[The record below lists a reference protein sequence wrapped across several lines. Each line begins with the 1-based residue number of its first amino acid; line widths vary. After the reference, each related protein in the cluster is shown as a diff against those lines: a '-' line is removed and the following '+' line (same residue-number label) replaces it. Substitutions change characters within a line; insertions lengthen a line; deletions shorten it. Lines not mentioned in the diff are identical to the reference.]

1 MNAQFLSAS
10 EKKKLFEE
18 LKEIYGIDNVDY
30 LFIQTNKE
38 RIRAFSGSLGR
49 DEILELDSMT
59 RIELLGTYFAKPE
72 YGARLSFDMTQLLG
86 DKIVKGILELD
97 AEQAKEW
104 MRGNGLALASE
115 KGIHAMKHGEDM
127 LGVGYSDGEK
137 LWNFV
142 PKERRYR
149 K

>member
-1 MNAQFLSAS
+1 MNAQFLTSGDR
-10 EKKKLFEE
+10 KKLLEE

-72 YGARLSFDMTQLLG
+72 YGARLSFDMTQILAS
-86 DKIVKGILELD
+86 KITKSFIELT

-115 KGIHAMKHGEDM
+115 KGIHVMHHGEDF